1 MENGDILVRFEAYLL
16 TEQRVSN
23 NTLIAYKCDLS
34 QLADFLQNKK
44 VTIARAQADDLKEF
58 LSFLHSL
65 KLAPRTLARKISSM
79 KALYRYLQSRLGM
92 DNQAADLHFPKVGRV
107 LPRYLSEYEI
117 AKLFEIA
124 DADQSAQG
132 LRNRVMLYL
141 MYVCGLRVGELVGL
155 QLADVRIEEALVGIA
170 GKGGKQRLIP
180 IPASVVELIVHYIKT
195 TELVHSKKNS
205 EGYLFPAQYGGR
217 VKPLSRQ
224 LFWVVLKKMCI
235 KAKIKR
241 AISPHQLR
249 HSFATHML
257 KSGADLRS
265 LQLLLGH
272 ENLST
277 VQIYTHVETSH
288 LRSIYD
294 KKHPRS

>member
-1 MENGDILVRFEAYLL
+1 MENGEVLTKFEAYLL
-16 TEQRVSN
+16 TEQRVST
-23 NTLIAYKCDLS
+23 NTIVAYKCDLN
-34 QLADFLQNKK
+34 QLAEFLQTRG
-44 VTIARAQADDLKEF
+44 VQIIEAEPDHLREF
-58 LSFLHSL
+58 LSFLHTL
-65 KLAPRTLARKISSM
+65 RLAPRTLARKISSI
-79 KALYRYLQSRLGM
+79 KALFKYLSSRLGY
-92 DNQAADLHFPKVGRV
+92 NNSAADIYFPKVGRV

-117 AKLFEIA
+117 ARLFEVA

-141 MYVCGLRVGELVGL
+141 MYGCGLRVGELVSL
-155 QLADVRIEEALVGIA
+155 SLVDVRLEEELVAIN
-170 GKGGKQRLIP
+170 GKGGKQRLVP
-180 IPASVVELIVHYIKT
+180 VPSAVVGLVADYIEKT
-195 TELVHSKKNS
+195 DAVRSKKNT
-205 EGYLFPAQYGGR
+205 GRYLFPVLYAGR

-224 LFWVVLKKMCI
+224 LFWVIIKRLCA
-235 KAKIKR
+235 KAKIR
-241 AISPHQLR
+241 RPISPHQLR

-277 VQIYTHVETSH
+277 VQVYTHVETSH

>member
-16 TEQRVSN
+16 TEQRVSS

-34 QLADFLQNKK
+34 QLVDYLETKK
-44 VTIARAQADDLKEF
+44 MTIARAQAEHLKEF

-65 KLAPRTLARKISSM
+65 KLAPRTLARKISSI
-79 KALYRYLQSRLGM
+79 KALYRYLSSRLGM
-92 DNQAADLHFPKVGRV
+92 DDRAADLHFPKVGRV

-141 MYVCGLRVGELVGL
+141 MYVCGLRVGELVCL
-155 QLADVRIEEALVGIA
+155 QLADVRLEEALVAIA

-180 IPASVVELIVHYIKT
+180 IPLPVVELIAHYIKT
-195 TELVHSKKNS
+195 TELVHSRNNAS
-205 EGYLFPAQYGGR
+205 GYLFPVLYGGKI
-217 VKPLSRQ
+217 KPLSRQ
-224 LFWVVLKKMCI
+224 LFWIVVKKLCA